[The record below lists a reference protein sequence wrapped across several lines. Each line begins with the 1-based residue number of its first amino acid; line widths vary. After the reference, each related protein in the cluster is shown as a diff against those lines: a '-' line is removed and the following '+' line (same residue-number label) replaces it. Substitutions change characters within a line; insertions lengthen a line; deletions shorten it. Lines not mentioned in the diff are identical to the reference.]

1 MKPLAILMT
10 ALALTVS
17 NTVGASFAAE
27 DVDGAKGL
35 FFKQL
40 DQPSANMNTGIQYWI
55 ELRKGGKTIRAN
67 NKTAFHSGDAI
78 RFHLTA
84 NIDGYAYIVLRSGSR
99 GEQEVLFPVP
109 ERKDDNRISRGQEV
123 VLPQDGSLA
132 FDDNPGTEKIG
143 LIVSRDPIDTTS
155 LVMPETDKPVRI
167 AMADSGSKDLIP
179 NRVYVAYDD
188 VPASRLVGLVKE
200 SKPSDPST
208 IESKAN
214 TAGHASAAKPSASHT
229 SMIHVA
235 NSAASSDTTAAKSD
249 KNKTHSTKES
259 SAALTDKHTTKHI
272 SVATTDVAV
281 THEGANHTTKSKG
294 GDIRLASTGG
304 SKPRATSAVMSHRGA
319 AEPAVVTVVF
329 NQPKAVLSADISL
342 NHQ

>member
-143 LIVSRDPIDTTS
+143 LIVSREPIDTTS

-188 VPASRLVGLVKE
+188 VPASRLAGLAE
-200 SKPSDPST
+200 ASKASSAQSST
-208 IESKAN
+208 KESKAN
-214 TAGHASAAKPSASHT
+214 TSYAGHASAAKPSASGSHSSAATHT
-229 SMIHVA
+229 SMTHIA
-235 NSAASSDTTAAKSD
+235 NSGASSDTTAAKSD
-249 KNKTHSTKES
+249 KNKAHSTKES
-259 SAALTDKHTTKHI
+259 SAASTDKHTTKHTR
-272 SVATTDVAV
+272 STATDVTA
-281 THEGANHTTKSKG
+281 THEAASPTTKLKG
-294 GDIRLASTGG
+294 GDIRLASDRWVQAE
-304 SKPRATSAVMSHRGA
+304 SNFSSDELSRSCRARSRHRC
-319 AEPAVVTVVF
+319 F
-329 NQPKAVLSADISL
+329 Q
-342 NHQ
+342 